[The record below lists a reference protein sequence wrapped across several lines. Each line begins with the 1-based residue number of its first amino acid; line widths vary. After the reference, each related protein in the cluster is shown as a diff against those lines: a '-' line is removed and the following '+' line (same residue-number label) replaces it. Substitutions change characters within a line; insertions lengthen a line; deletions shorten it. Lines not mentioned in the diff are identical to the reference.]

1 MSGEVF
7 QSNQKKKNPVK
18 FLEHGLVFIPSVCL
32 SSQCVCVCVFV
43 RICVYVLISVELSR
57 TSSPGKKE
65 PGNLQKH
72 FSAEY
77 ACCVSCVC
85 VCSCVV
91 DPEELREA
99 DGEKVFALQFTSI
112 ICPPP
117 LSRASSPLPRSTI
130 PLPSHFPIPALRSS
144 LGQKKN
150 THTRMCVC
158 D

>member
-1 MSGEVF
+1 M
-7 QSNQKKKNPVK
+7 N
-18 FLEHGLVFIPSVCL
+18 FLEHGLVFFTPSVCL
-32 SSQCVCVCVFV
+32 SSQCVCVCVHACDFV
-43 RICVYVLISVELSR
+43 CTCSFLLNCLVRLLRE
-57 TSSPGKKE
+57 KKE

-77 ACCVSCVC
+77 ACGVSRAR
-85 VCSCVV
+85 VCSCAV

-117 LSRASSPLPRSTI
+117 LPRSSSPLPRFTI
-130 PLPSHFPIPALRSS
+130 PLPSHFLFPPCAPL
-144 LGQKKN
+144 LVKKKKK
-150 THTRMCVC
+150 TYTRMCVC